1 MNDFKLRD
9 HILFED
15 AEIIA
20 LNKPSGLLS
29 IEDGY
34 DLKKV
39 NLRTILRDTYG
50 AIWAVHRL
58 DKDTSGVI
66 IFAKNENAHRS
77 LNSSFSNRDTVKNY
91 RGIVNGMPVWES
103 FEITIPL
110 RINGDRNHRTVCDFA
125 NGKPAITRINKIRN
139 CEKYSYLDI
148 FPSTGITHQIR
159 AHLSI
164 AGFPILGDKLYWR
177 CCEIKNLILETQR
190 LEFNGF
196 FLHAYSLKIAHPVT
210 NNQMQITAPI
220 PASFSQML
228 ENLGL
233 NCEC

>member
-103 FEITIPL
+103 FEITIPM

-125 NGKPAITRINKIRN
+125 NGKPAITRFNKIRS

-148 FPSTGITHQIR
+148 FPSTGFTHQIR

-177 CCEIKNLILETQR
+177 CYEIKNLILETQH

-196 FLHAYSLKIAHPVT
+196 FLHVYSLKIAHPVT
-210 NNQMQITAPI
+210 NNQMQITAPL

-228 ENLGL
+228 GKLGF